1 MPRHTT
7 AATGAKKG
15 ARWSTMCTAT
25 SQESPAASAACTI
38 GTALLRHRVS
48 RRASSSPRRNG
59 ISSMA
64 PTPFPSHLTAWRDI
78 RQQKAESLRHREVRE
93 NGVAQLRIRQLR
105 QHRRLHRG
113 HDLTGLGPDHG
124 EPENAVVAP
133 ADEHLHEAGAFT
145 DRLHPSTAPIGSFAT
160 RALTPWRRASPSLSP
175 TWASGGSVNR
185 QYGISRSRVLRVP
198 PARLSLTIWKSS
210 TDACV

>member
-1 MPRHTT
+1 MRRHTT
-7 AATGAKKG
+7 AATGAKRG
-15 ARWSTMCTAT
+15 AGWPTRCPAT

-78 RQQKAESLRHREVRE
+78 RQQKAETLRYGEVHE
-93 NGVAQLRIRQLR
+93 NGAAQLRYRHLR
-105 QHRRLHRG
+105 QHRRLPRAHA
-113 HDLTGLGPDHG
+113 LTVLGPDHG

-145 DRLHPSTAPIGSFAT
+145 DRLHP
-160 RALTPWRRASPSLSP
+160 
-175 TWASGGSVNR
+175 
-185 QYGISRSRVLRVP
+185 
-198 PARLSLTIWKSS
+198 
-210 TDACV
+210 